1 MNTFN
6 LINAIALLACILTPA
21 YVLYF
26 LKYHIRQEQNNFK
39 KIIDKQG
46 SEIYDLVC
54 VVDEIQTNSLEDFA
68 KRQEQLKEINHNIE
82 RNDVKFKMFKS
93 VAENN
98 FDNINVQQDY
108 FRRTLDKEFS
118 SIHDLRRT
126 FDKEFSSIHDAL
138 DAIIGDGGLEEQ
150 TSESIKKLNSEV
162 DSLQSLNITTQ
173 NILKRINSKEFTTEL
188 VRQWLITLNQEK
200 KEKEEREAKRSKL
213 GRPKKQK
220 IEEQEQEQEQE
231 VKETKPTEAIVSDVV
246 NIMKDNEQKVVKLK
260 TPKAESKRTIRSREL
275 EAFFKENTKLTYRGF
290 VIKYGEEAFKRER
303 NLVYKRLY
311 YLKFQKKTTESEKEL
326 SINKTDK

>member
-26 LKYHIRQEQNNFK
+26 LKYHIKQEQKHQK
-39 KIIDKQG
+39 KMIDVLDAQLCDHSIVINK
-46 SEIYDLVC
+46 
-54 VVDEIQTNSLEDFA
+54 IQTDSLDDFE
-68 KRQEQLKEINHNIE
+68 KRQQQLKEINHNIE

-108 FRRTLDKEFS
+108 FRRTLDKEV
-118 SIHDLRRT
+118 
-126 FDKEFSSIHDAL
+126 SSIHDAL
-138 DAIIGDGGLEEQ
+138 DLIVASHDSLEHK

-200 KEKEEREAKRSKL
+200 KEKEERDAKRSKL

-220 IEEQEQEQEQE
+220 IEEQEQEQE

-260 TPKAESKRTIRSREL
+260 TPKAESKRIIRSREL

-311 YLKFQKKTTESEKEL
+311 YMKFQKKTTESEKEL